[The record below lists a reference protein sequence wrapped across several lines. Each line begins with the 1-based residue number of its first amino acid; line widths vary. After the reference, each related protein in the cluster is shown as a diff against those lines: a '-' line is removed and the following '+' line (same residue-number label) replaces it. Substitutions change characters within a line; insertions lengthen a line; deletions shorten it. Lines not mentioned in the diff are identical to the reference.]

1 MNRLLLLTI
10 CYLSFSG
17 RICSASPDL
26 LKSIVERAM
35 PITKAL
41 GSPGAK
47 CVAGCGGAANLYFY
61 QRDLSTREKHGIHT
75 WRSTL
80 GVARK
85 RWAEYVFATKG
96 FTYAAEH
103 LSSAISS
110 STFMASSTLSLF
122 ALVAGYIL
130 HTMATIKANGDTG
143 DSVWLLVQFGPVLI
157 FLLSSAFNFSQ
168 AARLLT
174 HSGFLFPIVSESNPF
189 FTPETVM
196 SVMLKSEFQQWY
208 GTRYLYIAMVCAV
221 WPLAGEWAFLVASQL
236 ALRLFQSVDRP
247 PPSDYEFNSRATR
260 KFVQAPY

>member
-110 STFMASSTLSLF
+110 STFMCNDFFPLVGGSSTPTPAEARAWYHLLGRTYQDICTEDN
-122 ALVAGYIL
+122 VET
-130 HTMATIKANGDTG
+130 TMTYE
-143 DSVWLLVQFGPVLI
+143 SH
-157 FLLSSAFNFSQ
+157 Q
-168 AARLLT
+168 A
-174 HSGFLFPIVSESNPF
+174 I
-189 FTPETVM
+189 
-196 SVMLKSEFQQWY
+196 
-208 GTRYLYIAMVCAV
+208 
-221 WPLAGEWAFLVASQL
+221 
-236 ALRLFQSVDRP
+236 
-247 PPSDYEFNSRATR
+247 
-260 KFVQAPY
+260 